1 MFLIKYLVLFLSSFW
16 LFGGDD
22 SEDTDKSSEETKV
35 EQVDNEDD
43 DAEDNADTE
52 DANKEEDD
60 DATEEDDEQEA
71 EVVGSREV
79 SSDITETTLTGPDG
93 TDITAMFENNVD
105 PIEEFE
111 DAEESDET
119 LEDVLKHKDEVT
131 SYYSE
136 AFLFINVFDGEEE
149 PRDSDIVGLT
159 AEINENEDEL
169 QVYSGQWYE
178 EAEEIFPY
186 AYADNDTLLYLD
198 EGTWTDIT
206 GQAEA
211 EEIYYGTYS
220 AIYDALMESED
231 VVEVYED
238 DDNYYLINVGQE
250 EVLHETFGTI
260 YNVEFTNADMDEQNN
275 AVLAIVDK
283 ESNELS
289 ELTYIT
295 NAPGL
300 QEGQELQIE
309 VAAKFDNYGEY
320 DDRVTQPTEGDEVD
334 VYTSSEESR
343 TGVNASSAPSESA
356 STTSESLEGE
366 TLTGSDNTE
375 ITAVT
380 EDNQGLAA
388 SLEEAEDADVE
399 LEEIFKDKEEINSYY
414 SEFEAMIRLIEGSEE
429 TNTEE
434 KIKATAEIDEANG
447 ELEIYSEVASND
459 GELEPS
465 VYASEAVY
473 FQYSNGSWS
482 DLTAEGDVEDVYNP
496 TYSNMYDVFMENEDL
511 IEVKEDDDYYYLYNI
526 SKDMEIHDTFGQ
538 IFGAEIQNGDTSE
551 QVNAII
557 GILDKE
563 TNELAQVSY
572 MSTAPSLNGEGA
584 IHLEM
589 AGVYE
594 DYGEFDDDGV
604 TVPEEI
610 FD

>member
-1 MFLIKYLVLFLSSFW
+1 
-16 LFGGDD
+16 
-22 SEDTDKSSEETKV
+22 
-35 EQVDNEDD
+35 
-43 DAEDNADTE
+43 
-52 DANKEEDD
+52 
-60 DATEEDDEQEA
+60 
-71 EVVGSREV
+71 
-79 SSDITETTLTGPDG
+79 
-93 TDITAMFENNVD
+93 MFENNVD

-334 VYTSSEESR
+334 VDTSSEESR

-572 MSTAPSLNGEGA
+572 ISTAPSLNGEGA